1 MMCVYQLSYRLLT
14 HLVCICVE
22 ACPFSTE
29 YVYIHH
35 TCVYICMSKKKNNQ
49 KTKGICIDQGICIQ
63 LLYIHIY
70 IYAHTQNKKTV
81 ASGNFTKENML
92 IACMYA
98 CM

>member
-1 MMCVYQLSYRLLT
+1 MYRSRYM
-14 HLVCICVE
+14 HSASIY
-22 ACPFSTE
+22 P
-29 YVYIHH
+29 
-35 TCVYICMSKKKNNQ
+35 
-49 KTKGICIDQGICIQ
+49 
-63 LLYIHIY
+63 Y